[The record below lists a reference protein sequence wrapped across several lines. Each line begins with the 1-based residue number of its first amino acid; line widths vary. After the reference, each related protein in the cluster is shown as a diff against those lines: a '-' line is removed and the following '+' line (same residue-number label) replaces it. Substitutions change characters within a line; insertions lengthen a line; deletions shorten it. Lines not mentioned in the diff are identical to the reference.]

1 MIKIEVKG
9 FQAIENVELEID
21 RFTAIVGGSNIGKS
35 SVVRAIKC
43 ALTNSSGTSFVRHNE
58 YCARKVR
65 NHKTCKCQAS
75 VHIVMEGFDL
85 LWEKGDAINKYL
97 FNKQEY
103 DKPGTG
109 IPEFLVTTGFSP
121 VKIGDTSGSI
131 QIADQ
136 FFPIFMLNQSGPAIA
151 EAISDVSRLDRINRA
166 SKSAEK
172 DRKEAVSTRKLR
184 EDDSLALRL
193 RLQKYE
199 GIDEAIQK
207 VDILEQRNVEV
218 DTVETS
224 VSVLSGFIDST
235 RSIAT
240 QIRSLTAVSSVS
252 VPEVTSVSNPYEKV
266 KTLTRLSDGLRRREA
281 DCEALSWVDNFSAA
295 VPEIDPIKSRLEV
308 IRLLDGLIIRARV
321 LKEKFKLLDAANKSS
336 PPSIDGLSTLHTKIM
351 NLSRFIQR
359 LTLLSGTIGDLTQE
373 IETYTIQEKDLEEEV
388 ATLGVCP
395 TCVQPL
401 SLGHQHT
408 PERKYA

>member
-9 FQAIENVELEID
+9 FQAIENVELDID

-43 ALTNSSGTSFVRHNE
+43 ALTNSSGNSFVRHGE
-58 YCARKVR
+58 YCARNLR
-65 NHKTCKCQAS
+65 GHKTCKCQAS
-75 VHIVMEGFDL
+75 VHIVMDGFDL
-85 LWEKGDAINKYL
+85 LWEKGDAVNKYT
-97 FNKQEY
+97 FNKKVY

-109 IPEFLVTTGFSP
+109 IPEFLVTSGFSP

-166 SKSAEK
+166 SKAVEK

-184 EDDSLALRL
+184 EEDALSIKL
-193 RLQKYE
+193 RLQRYT

-207 VDILEQRNVEV
+207 VESLAQNSEEV
-218 DTVETS
+218 DTVEAA
-224 VSVLSGFIDST
+224 VSVLNGFIGST
-235 RSIAT
+235 RSIAV
-240 QIRSLTAVSSVS
+240 QVRSLTAVSSVA
-252 VPEVTSVSNPYEKV
+252 VPEVALVKTPYERVKV
-266 KTLTRLSDGLRRREA
+266 LTRLSEDLSRREG
-281 DCEALSWVDNFSAA
+281 DCEGLSWVEPFSSA
-295 VPEIDPIKSRLEV
+295 VPEIDPIKDRLRV
-308 IRLLDGLIIRARV
+308 IQLLDGLIVRAKV
-321 LKEKFKLLDAANKSS
+321 LKEKFKLLDAASKSR
-336 PPSIDGLSTLHTKIM
+336 PPPIDDLVRLHTQIL
-351 NLSRFIQR
+351 NLSKFNQR
-359 LTLLSGTIGDLTQE
+359 LTALKSLVNDLTTE
-373 IETYTIQEKDLEEEV
+373 ITTYEVQEKELEKE
-388 ATLGVCP
+388 ATDLGVCP

-408 PERKYA
+408 SERKYA

>member
-43 ALTNSSGTSFVRHNE
+43 ALTNSSGTSFVRHDE
-58 YCARKVR
+58 YCARKLR
-65 NHKTCKCQAS
+65 GHKTCKCQAS

-97 FNKQEY
+97 FNKQVY

-166 SKSAEK
+166 SKAAEK
-172 DRKEAVSTRKLR
+172 DRKEASSARKLR
-184 EDDSLALRL
+184 EEDSLTLRL
-193 RLQKYE
+193 RLQRYVGLDDAVK
-199 GIDEAIQK
+199 K
-207 VDILEQRNVEV
+207 VVDLEQKSTEV
-218 DTVETS
+218 DDIEAS
-224 VSVLSGFIDST
+224 VSVLSGFIEST
-235 RSIAT
+235 RLIAS
-240 QIRSLTAVSSVS
+240 QIRTLTTVSSVA
-252 VPEVTSVSNPYEKV
+252 VPEATSVSDPYKNV
-266 KTLTRLSDGLRRREA
+266 RSLSKFSADLKRREG
-281 DCEALSWVDNFSAA
+281 DCEALSWVETFSSA
-295 VPEIDPIKSRLEV
+295 VPEIDPIKGKLGV
-308 IRLLDGLIIRARV
+308 IQTLDGLITRARI
-321 LKEKFKLLDAANKSS
+321 LKDKFKLLDAASKSN
-336 PPSIDGLSTLHTKIM
+336 PPPFDNLSHLHTKIG
-351 NLSRFIQR
+351 NISKFIQR
-359 LTLLSGTIGDLTQE
+359 SSSLKKIIDDLTLELESHETQE
-373 IETYTIQEKDLEEEV
+373 RELENEV
-388 ATLGVCP
+388 SALGVCP